1 MYNSNKYG
9 RWVKYF
15 WKKKNGGLIL
25 ILRFILLYVYIER
38 ILFNEDAKI
47 DYEKQIIKA
56 SEERHNIV
64 SNVDYTV
71 EVVRT

>member
-1 MYNSNKYG
+1 MGWLERS
-9 RWVKYF
+9 
-15 WKKKNGGLIL
+15 KKKNGGLIL

>member
-1 MYNSNKYG
+1 M
-9 RWVKYF
+9 
-15 WKKKNGGLIL
+15 
-25 ILRFILLYVYIER
+25 VYMER